1 MKLKEKYQHSL
12 RYKPGEG
19 CWPSPNLWAMEN
31 KNNLETVP
39 AQYTGSEMDVIERRN
54 CSTVEEAVT
63 VFERAC
69 TRLLSVNEW
78 GRYAGISAFQLIDP
92 QGIRAERQAQ
102 LNDYIRIDI
111 PGPGTQAGMGYD
123 WVQIEEITTE
133 SDDKKQ
139 TLSMRV
145 RPCAHPLSRKKET
158 AHFLKSEATSS
169 FIVTQTEQC
178 VSAEEHARNEVPNT
192 DNGSFYD
199 KGRNF
204 MVGMAAKLGFSYPQW
219 KGLVK
224 ALLQD

>member
-1 MKLKEKYQHSL
+1 
-12 RYKPGEG
+12 
-19 CWPSPNLWAMEN
+19 MEN
-31 KNNLETVP
+31 KNNLEAVP
-39 AQYTGSEMDVIERRN
+39 AQFTGSEMDVIERRN
-54 CSTVEEAVT
+54 CSTLAEAAK

-69 TRLLSVNEW
+69 ARLLSVNEW
-78 GRYAGISAFQLIDP
+78 GGYAGISAFQLIDP

-123 WVQIEEITTE
+123 WVQVEEITTE
-133 SDDKKQ
+133 SDGKKQ
-139 TLSMRV
+139 VLSMVV

-169 FIVTQTEQC
+169 FVITRTGRC

-192 DNGSFYD
+192 DSGSLYD